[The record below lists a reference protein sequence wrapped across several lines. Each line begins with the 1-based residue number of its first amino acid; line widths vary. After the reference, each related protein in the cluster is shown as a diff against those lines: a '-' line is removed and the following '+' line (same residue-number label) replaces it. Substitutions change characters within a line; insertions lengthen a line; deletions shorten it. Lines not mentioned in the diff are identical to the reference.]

1 LTLWQRAVNLVG
13 LLFEKE
19 DKESEVR
26 RKSNQ
31 LNEIAAVSLLSM
43 NLVSDEALD
52 EHIQRLLAKIG
63 EAMGLSR
70 INVFRNFQEGEDPE
84 LYTSILMDW
93 NAKGIASMKSDPF
106 MQKMN
111 IRKSGFGKWV
121 QSMQQGQLFI
131 NNAED
136 LSVVEKAF
144 FQRYNTTALLSV
156 PVLLNGAWWGM
167 LTFEIGEKEYVWQE
181 EEISV
186 FSAVSNLI
194 GSVIERKRVRDDLV
208 HSERH
213 HRSVIETMAEGLII
227 SDTNGNTLD
236 CNPAAEKMLRMSRE
250 KILSLNAAELTT
262 QLIRLDGTD
271 FLETECPAYH
281 SIHTGNTI
289 TNQVMGWCMEG
300 APELW
305 LSVNASPLR
314 DPLSGTIVGAV
325 ETFTDITDQV
335 HQDRELKRNLAQKE
349 VLLTEVHHRVKNNLA
364 IVSSLLQLQQLY
376 TLDEQMRNM
385 LQNSQ
390 GRLRSMSLVH
400 EILYKNGDFSRIP
413 FDSYLNEIGEYLKST
428 FARPQQEI
436 LFEISTDECEL
447 EITKAIPCGLIVN
460 ELVTNAFKYAFADR
474 NEGLIV
480 ISLRRNGD
488 YFILEICD
496 DGPGLPDSFD
506 WKTSKTMGFTLVR
519 TLSDQLKGVMNIENK
534 NGARLVFTFPK

>member
-1 LTLWQRAVNLVG
+1 
-13 LLFEKE
+13 
-19 DKESEVR
+19 
-26 RKSNQ
+26 
-31 LNEIAAVSLLSM
+31 
-43 NLVSDEALD
+43 
-52 EHIQRLLAKIG
+52 
-63 EAMGLSR
+63 
-70 INVFRNFQEGEDPE
+70 
-84 LYTSILMDW
+84 
-93 NAKGIASMKSDPF
+93 
-106 MQKMN
+106 
-111 IRKSGFGKWV
+111 
-121 QSMQQGQLFI
+121 
-131 NNAED
+131 
-136 LSVVEKAF
+136 VV
-144 FQRYNTTALLSV
+144 
-156 PVLLNGAWWGM
+156 
-167 LTFEIGEKEYVWQE
+167 
-181 EEISV
+181 
-186 FSAVSNLI
+186 
-194 GSVIERKRVRDDLV
+194 
-208 HSERH
+208 
-213 HRSVIETMAEGLII
+213 
-227 SDTNGNTLD
+227 
-236 CNPAAEKMLRMSRE
+236 
-250 KILSLNAAELTT
+250 
-262 QLIRLDGTD
+262 
-271 FLETECPAYH
+271 
-281 SIHTGNTI
+281 
-289 TNQVMGWCMEG
+289 
-300 APELW
+300 
-305 LSVNASPLR
+305 
-314 DPLSGTIVGAV
+314 
-325 ETFTDITDQV
+325 TFTDITDQV

-400 EILYKNGDFSRIP
+400 EILYKNGDFSRIS

-474 NEGLIV
+474 SEGLIV

>member
-1 LTLWQRAVNLVG
+1 
-13 LLFEKE
+13 
-19 DKESEVR
+19 
-26 RKSNQ
+26 
-31 LNEIAAVSLLSM
+31 M
-43 NLVSDEALD
+43 NLLSDEALD

-70 INVFRNFQEGEDPE
+70 INVFRNFQEGEDSE
-84 LYTSILMDW
+84 LYSAILMDW

-144 FQRYNTTALLSV
+144 FQRYNTTALLTV
-156 PVLLNGAWWGM
+156 PVLLNGDWWGM
-167 LTFEIGEKEYVWQE
+167 LTFESGEKEYVWHE

-186 FSAVSNLI
+186 FSAVSNLVA
-194 GSVIERKRVRDDLV
+194 SVIERKRVRDDLV

-262 QLIRLDGTD
+262 QLIRIDGTD
-271 FLETECPAYH
+271 FLETECPAYR

-289 TNQVMGWCMEG
+289 TNQVMGLCMEG

-305 LSVNASPLR
+305 VSVNASPLR

-390 GRLRSMSLVH
+390 GRLRSMSLMH

-506 WKTSKTMGFTLVR
+506 WKTAKTMGFTLVR